1 MKVLLTSA
9 GGRLSIGFTRGL
21 KAAPEQIS
29 LTGVDADPYSL
40 QRSEISERYLIP
52 RAKESSYID
61 TLNSVIDE
69 CGIDLVT
76 VQLEAELLTVS
87 ANRHLLHAPV
97 FLPRHETM
105 VICDSKWETHSR
117 LEAAGV
123 PVPGSMHI
131 NNEAD
136 LEKAFERF
144 GHNMWIRALN
154 GTGGNG
160 SMNATSLAEAKNWIN
175 LWNGWGNFMAA
186 ELLSKE
192 TSSWESVWNNGTLVA
207 CQVRKRLR
215 WEFANLTISGVT
227 GITGASE
234 TVTEPEVERVCKAA
248 VLAVDPKP
256 HGIMGV
262 DVAFDANGTPKVT
275 EINGGRFMSGGV
287 ILFAQHGFNFPYSA
301 VKTAMQETVS
311 DADIAINPFPDGM
324 VCVRGVDVPP
334 TITTREAI
342 NRDIREARDRFP
354 GHDC

>member
-9 GGRLSIGFTRGL
+9 GGRLSVGFARGL
-21 KAAPEQIS
+21 KAAPEQIDI
-29 LTGVDADPYSL
+29 TGVDADAYSI
-40 QRSEISERYLIP
+40 QRSEISERYLVP

-61 TLNSVIDE
+61 TLNSIIDE

-76 VQLEAELLTVS
+76 VQLEAELLKIS
-87 ANRHLLHAPV
+87 ENRHLLNARV

-105 VICDSKWETHSR
+105 LICDSKWETSAR

-123 PVPGSMHI
+123 PVPESMHI
-131 NNEAD
+131 NNETD
-136 LEKAFERF
+136 LEEAFERF
-144 GHNMWIRALN
+144 DHSMWVRASS
-154 GTGGNG
+154 GTGGKG
-160 SMNATSLAEAKNWIN
+160 SLNATSLTDARNWMN

-192 TSSWESVWNNGTLVA
+192 TSSWESVWHNGTLVA
-207 CQVRKRLR
+207 SQVRKRLR

-234 TVTEPEVERVCKAA
+234 TVTEPEVERVCKTA
-248 VLAVDPKP
+248 VLAIDPKP

-262 DVAFDANGTPKVT
+262 DVAFDPEGTPKVT

-287 ILFAQHGFNFPYSA
+287 ILFAEHGFNFPYIA
-301 VKTAMQETVS
+301 VKTAMQETICEE
-311 DADIAINPFPDGM
+311 DIAINPFPDGM

-334 TITTREAI
+334 AITTRDAI
-342 NRDIREARDRFP
+342 NSDIKRASDRFV
-354 GHDC
+354 GINA